1 MFSEGFGYWF
11 FYHVNFGFK
20 VNTLIQGK
28 EVNCSNSSLIKFNK
42 SYKNKFIMQQK
53 LQAYNLIERI
63 GIGGMG
69 IVWKASHDYR
79 TELFAV
85 KSLSPQFVHDTEFR
99 KRFINEAAI
108 LNKLNHKNIVRITD
122 FIEEPEGLH
131 LIMEY
136 VEGRTLDKI
145 IGKEVGPIP
154 YEKAL
159 PIFTQILEGINYAH
173 KQGVIHRDL
182 KPSNIIV
189 TPENEIKIT
198 DFGIARMEGQALHTK
213 TGTKMGTISYMS
225 PEQIKGE
232 NVDEQSD
239 IYSLGITLYVMLAG
253 KLPFDTTE
261 NTSDFIIMNK
271 IINEPI
277 KDPREYY
284 PYIPEWLVEIVY
296 KAIEK
301 DKRKR
306 IKNIEEFLI
315 LLKNQKDEIKN
326 EDKITKDI
334 ISEHQK
340 IITKNVNNNIIKPT
354 ENKKNKKR
362 VYFFSSLLLI
372 ILSTILFYNYD
383 KTKNINDQ
391 RNIDNKENIVPELKT
406 TKTKDYDMVY
416 VEGGTFMMGSDEGEA
431 DEKPV
436 HSVTVNS
443 FYISKYEVTQKE
455 WISIMGN
462 NPSYFKGDNLPVE
475 KVSWNDIQEFIKKLN
490 QKTGKNYRLP
500 TEAEWEYAARGGN
513 KSRGYEY
520 SGSDNIDE
528 IAWYWNNSE
537 EGTKPVGTKKS
548 NELGIYDMTG
558 NVWEWCNDWYDENYY
573 RNSPSG
579 PYIGE
584 YRVLRGSSWNVNDD
598 YSRSANRGR
607 NHPNNRNGDAG
618 FRLVKD

>member
-1 MFSEGFGYWF
+1 MYEF
-11 FYHVNFGFK
+11 NK
-20 VNTLIQGK
+20 
-28 EVNCSNSSLIKFNK
+28 LIKLKERNLNNTILK
-42 SYKNKFIMQQK
+42 ESELNMPQKIQSYEIIDK
-53 LQAYNLIERI
+53 I
-63 GIGGMG
+63 GFGGMG
-69 IVWKASHDYR
+69 VVWKAKHIFR
-79 TELFAV
+79 NETVAI
-85 KSLSPQFVHDTEFR
+85 KSLGSQFTHDTEFR

-301 DKRKR
+301 DKQKR

-315 LLKNQKDEIKN
+315 LLNNQKDEIKN

-383 KTKNINDQ
+383 KTK
-391 RNIDNKENIVPELKT
+391 
-406 TKTKDYDMVY
+406 DYDMVY
-416 VEGGTFMMGSDEGEA
+416 VEGGTFMMGSDEGG
-431 DEKPV
+431 DDDNPV
-436 HSVTVNS
+436 HKVTVNS
-443 FYISKYEVTQKE
+443 FYICKYEVTQKE
-455 WISIMGN
+455 WISIMGS
-462 NPSYFKGDNLPVE
+462 NPSEFKGDNLPVE
-475 KVSWNDIQEFIKKLN
+475 RVSWNDAQDFINKLN
-490 QKTGKNYRLP
+490 QKTGKNYRLL

-520 SGSDNIDE
+520 AGSYNIGE
-528 IAWYWNNSE
+528 VAWYFRNSNSKTHE
-537 EGTKPVGTKKS
+537 VGTKMP
-548 NELGIYDMTG
+548 NELGIYDMSG
-558 NVWEWCNDWYDENYY
+558 NVSEWCNDRYDKNYY
-573 RNSPSG
+573 RNSPSNNPKG
-579 PYIGE
+579 PDSGE
-584 YRVLRGSSWNVNDD
+584 YSRVLRGGSWDD
-598 YSRSANRGR
+598 YSKCCRSAFRRSSIG
-607 NHPNNRNGDAG
+607 PNNFNNHVG
-618 FRLVKD
+618 FRLALDL